1 MILLTYANSEGSGEP
16 VHFCSLI
23 RAFAVLSHNIGIYRK
38 LPTESHISDP
48 IEYLCM
54 HIWRIS
60 KRTML
65 RTLLSWDD
73 MICLSDEEEE
83 DTDALLY
90 LPVAPDIDEPEEG
103 WPVGSENVSNALLL
117 WAKHE

>member
-1 MILLTYANSEGSGEP
+1 
-16 VHFCSLI
+16 
-23 RAFAVLSHNIGIYRK
+23 
-38 LPTESHISDP
+38 
-48 IEYLCM
+48 
-54 HIWRIS
+54 
-60 KRTML
+60 
-65 RTLLSWDD
+65 

-117 WAKHE
+117 